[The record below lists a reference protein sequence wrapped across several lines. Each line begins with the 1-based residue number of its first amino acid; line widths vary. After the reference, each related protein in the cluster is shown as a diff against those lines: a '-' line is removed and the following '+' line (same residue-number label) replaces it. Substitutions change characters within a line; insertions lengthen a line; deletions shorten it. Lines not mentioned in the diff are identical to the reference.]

1 MNLQQLEYIIAI
13 DTYRHFAQAAESCFV
28 TQPTLSMMVQKL
40 EDELGLK
47 LFDRSRQPVE
57 PTADGV
63 VIISR
68 AKEILAQVRQLKDFA
83 QEQTHEV
90 SGELHLV
97 VIPTLA
103 PYVLPFFLNS
113 LVEKHPR
120 LKVFVREATTSRII
134 EMLKKGEADLGLLS
148 TPLNEPQIKEF
159 PLFYEELLAYY
170 TLPGTHH
177 KKLKPGEVDLNNLWL
192 LEEGHCF
199 RSQVLNYCEL
209 QKQSGIEKRLEYEAG
224 SIQTLI
230 NMLDSQPGITIV
242 PQLATYSL
250 SPAQKKH
257 VIPFVAPQ
265 PVREIS
271 LVASVHFSR
280 TKVLEAVRKEILG
293 KVPAKDITGKK
304 VIEITKV

>member
-13 DTYRHFAQAAESCFV
+13 DTQRHFAQAAESCFV

-47 LFDRSRQPVE
+47 IFDRSRQPVE
-57 PTADGV
+57 PTADGA

-68 AKEILAQVRQLKDFA
+68 AKEILAQVRQLKDFVK
-83 QEQTHEV
+83 EQTHEV
-90 SGELHLV
+90 GGELHLA

-103 PYVLPFFLNS
+103 PYILPFFLNS
-113 LVEKHPR
+113 LVEKHPG
-120 LKVFVREATTSRII
+120 LKVFVKEATTSRII

-148 TPLNEPQIKEF
+148 TPLNEPQVKEF
-159 PLFYEELLAYY
+159 PLFYEELLAYS

-177 KKLKPGEVDLNNLWL
+177 KTLKPGEVDLNNLWL

-230 NMLDSQPGITIV
+230 NMLDAQPGITIV

-257 VIPFVAPQ
+257 IIPFAAPQ

-271 LVASVHFSR
+271 LVCHSHFSR
-280 TKVLEAVRKEILG
+280 MKVLEAIKTEILE
-293 KVPAKDITGKK
+293 KVPVKGVKEKK
-304 VIEITKV
+304 VVEI